1 MMRNDC
7 RKILVQFLQHHI
19 KINQLEFNILF
30 GALGMAM
37 GPHQGL
43 TKEHSKF
50 PAEKINIFF
59 VTFFRVKISMI
70 GLNCRVFRVINITV
84 HI

>member
-1 MMRNDC
+1 
-7 RKILVQFLQHHI
+7 
-19 KINQLEFNILF
+19 
-30 GALGMAM
+30 MAM
-37 GPHQGL
+37 GPSQGL

-59 VTFFRVKISMI
+59 VTFFRVEISII
-70 GLNCRVFRVINITV
+70 GLNCRLRRVITIMV

>member
-1 MMRNDC
+1 MEESERDWDKVEE
-7 RKILVQFLQHHI
+7 RKIEFHTQ
-19 KINQLEFNILF
+19 INQLEFNILF

-37 GPHQGL
+37 GPHQGI

-50 PAEKINIFF
+50 PAEKKIFFF

-70 GLNCRVFRVINITV
+70 GLNCRVCRV
-84 HI
+84 H